1 MKQNTS
7 LFHISKTRSF
17 LTPLASLN
25 VGILCSLPDIHITFN
40 YITGM
45 IMYVQNDYYYSNVNF
60 LCTDIFAI
68 YDLTFLEVRVQVTC
82 TQFVD
87 YEVSIQNYIVRHY
100 N

>member
-7 LFHISKTRSF
+7 LFHISKTLSF

-25 VGILCSLPDIHITFN
+25 VSTLCSHPDIHMKFN
-40 YITGM
+40 YVSGM
-45 IMYVQNDYYYSNVNF
+45 IIYVQNDNYSSNVNF

-68 YDLTFLEVRVQVTC
+68 YDLTFLEVRVQVKC

-87 YEVSIQNYIVRHY
+87 
-100 N
+100 